1 MAFSAAFAVVAVAT
15 AASAYE
21 TNQARRQ
28 QERANAE
35 QVAGNKSEAMRER
48 RMQLREERIRRAN
61 IMQASE
67 ATGTEGS
74 SGELGA
80 LGSLSTTLQSN
91 IGTNLGRLQTAQNI
105 SIFQQRAADALNRA
119 ETYRAVGQIA
129 SSYVNSFGKKT

>member
-1 MAFSAAFAVVAVAT
+1 MAISAAVVAVA
-15 AASAYE
+15 AVGAAYE
-21 TNQARRQ
+21 SNQARRQ

-48 RMQLREERIRRAN
+48 RMQMREERIRRAS

-74 SGELGA
+74 SGEIGA
-80 LGSLSTTLQSN
+80 LGSLTTTLQSN

-105 SIFQQRAADALNRA
+105 SIFQQKAADALNRA
-119 ETYRAVGQIA
+119 ETYQAIGKVA
-129 SSYVNSFGKKT
+129 STYATKKS